1 MEATMNQ
8 YNALPINYI
17 NALLGMSND
26 TKLRVIRLLTDSLL
40 NQNVVTE
47 DNTQMMLK
55 KHAGAWVGNE
65 SADEIMSCIR
75 ENSSSRS
82 PLEF

>member
-1 MEATMNQ
+1 MDATMNQ
-8 YNALPINYI
+8 YNVLPINYI
-17 NALLGMSND
+17 NVLLGMSND

-40 NQNVVTE
+40 NQNAVIE
-47 DNTQMMLK
+47 DNTQMMLR

-65 SADEIMSCIR
+65 SADEIISCIR